1 MPRKVSAKVPVLF
14 VTIIVI
20 LFIYAVWFPKGA
32 VRRKILFSHPKK
44 QDIFYLSS
52 PRWSHNIYTSP
63 FKVPG
68 PAYYSPYPN

>member
-32 VRRKILFSHPKK
+32 VRRKILFSHPKE
-44 QDIFYLSS
+44 
-52 PRWSHNIYTSP
+52 
-63 FKVPG
+63 
-68 PAYYSPYPN
+68 